1 MAKQKKTPK
10 KGNPKKISQF
20 DHALEQSLSQ
30 GASQESYQSPP
41 TYTPPVSP
49 ASSTPPVA
57 RKKYEKPTLFPR
69 KVMAL
74 FTEKQYQE
82 LDQLVKKMR
91 QRDGELHSLNSVIR
105 VAVEKMVNDFR

>member
-30 GASQESYQSPP
+30 GASQESYQTPP
-41 TYTPPVSP
+41 TYTSPTPPLSS
-49 ASSTPPVA
+49 ASSIP

-91 QRDGELHSLNSVIR
+91 QRDGEIHSLNSVIR